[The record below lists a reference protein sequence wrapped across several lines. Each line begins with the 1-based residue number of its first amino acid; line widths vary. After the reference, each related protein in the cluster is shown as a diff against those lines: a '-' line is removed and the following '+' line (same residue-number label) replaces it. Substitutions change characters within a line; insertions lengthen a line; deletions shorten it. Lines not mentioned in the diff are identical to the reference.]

1 MVQTTYFFIQAYN
14 RVGKYEEAISDCDTA
29 IKVGAHTHILP
40 SPPYTP
46 THTHAHTHPS
56 LTHTHPPLPTL
67 QHTHM
72 HTHTPPSH
80 TYPLLPSLHTHTYTP
95 FPSPPPSHTHTPLVC
110 ITLSHTTLSQLEPNT
125 LKAYLQKGKAN
136 ASLHKLN
143 QVHTRYW
150 VSVSI
155 F

>member
-1 MVQTTYFFIQAYN
+1 MTVTLQSRWVHI
-14 RVGKYEEAISDCDTA
+14 
-29 IKVGAHTHILP
+29 HT
-40 SPPYTP
+40 S
-46 THTHAHTHPS
+46 S
-56 LTHTHPPLPTL
+56 PPLPTL

-80 TYPLLPSLHTHTYTP
+80 THTLSSLYSNTHTCTHTPLPHTHI
-95 FPSPPPSHTHTPLVC
+95 PSPPLPTHTHIHTLPLPSPLTHTPLVC

-125 LKAYLQKGKAN
+125 LKAYLQKGKAS

-150 VSVSI
+150 SQFQYFNIRMYAEERGHYIMS
-155 F
+155 